1 MIGSVMM
8 SITSSTSITSM
19 SGVVLM
25 SHISSSAFVPIAIAM
40 SVSLQQRS
48 VLHAEELRQRVL
60 VGLGDETHLHHPTAL
75 DRKQH
80 PADRGV
86 LHVLVR
92 ADVDLRLRLLHR
104 HLVDV

>member
-1 MIGSVMM
+1 GATCCCGGGGLLAFGISNFTACVMIGSVMM

-48 VLHAEELRQRVL
+48 VLHPEELRQRVL
-60 VGLGDETHLHHPTAL
+60 VGLGDEAHLHHPTAL
-75 DRKQH
+75 DRKEH
-80 PADRGV
+80 PADR
-86 LHVLVR
+86 
-92 ADVDLRLRLLHR
+92 
-104 HLVDV
+104 